1 MMTNYFLKMPGMV
14 FGGDHAMENIR
25 TIIGT
30 EVKKV
35 ALFTD
40 KGIRAAGLLERPV
53 SILKDMG
60 VETIIFDD
68 LATEPTVDQAAQA
81 IEKFRLAKA
90 DFIVAVGGGSVMDI
104 AKLASVLDTEAY
116 TIYDLLEKPLLAQKT
131 VKTLMIPTTAGTGS
145 EATPNSIVTVPERQ
159 LKIGIVNQKMIA
171 DYVILDAEMIRRLPR
186 HIAASTGLD
195 ALAHAIECYTSNKA
209 TPFSDMVALEAL
221 RLIFNNIE
229 PACGE
234 EENLA
239 AKAAMLTASF
249 FAGVAISAAGTTAVH
264 ALSYPLGGKYHIP
277 HGVSNA
283 MLLAP
288 VMKFNE
294 PACRDR
300 LANVYD
306 AVNPQQP
313 ATNGEKSAW
322 VIARLEDIITKLD
335 IPTDVGRF
343 GVGREALDDL
353 VEAGMQVKRLL
364 DNNLRVVTPEDAR
377 KIYLE
382 ILPKE

>member
-1 MMTNYFLKMPGMV
+1 
-14 FGGDHAMENIR
+14 
-25 TIIGT
+25 
-30 EVKKV
+30 
-35 ALFTD
+35 LFTD

-53 SILKDMG
+53 SILKEMG

-90 DFIVAVGGGSVMDI
+90 DFIIAVGGGSVMDI

-229 PACGE
+229 SACGE